1 MVLEEKDNPDSAT
14 TIEMTKVES
23 TPGLYS
29 GSYLAGKDGKYEF
42 RTQPQDAE
50 ISNTAEFSIK
60 TVDIEDRET
69 SMQPDVARQAAEIS
83 GGRQLS
89 LAGLGEFA
97 TSLPPEEALNNTVK
111 IERELW
117 DTPLWFL
124 LVVAFA
130 GAEWYLRR
138 KDNLV

>member
-1 MVLEEKDNPDSAT
+1 
-14 TIEMTKVES
+14 
-23 TPGLYS
+23 
-29 GSYLAGKDGKYEF
+29 
-42 RTQPQDAE
+42 
-50 ISNTAEFSIK
+50 
-60 TVDIEDRET
+60 
-69 SMQPDVARQAAEIS
+69 MQPDIARQAAEIS

-97 TSLPPEEALNNTVK
+97 ANLPPEETLNNTVR

>member
-1 MVLEEKDNPDSAT
+1 MRRR
-14 TIEMTKVES
+14 
-23 TPGLYS
+23 
-29 GSYLAGKDGKYEF
+29 LALG
-42 RTQPQDAE
+42 A
-50 ISNTAEFSIK
+50 
-60 TVDIEDRET
+60 
-69 SMQPDVARQAAEIS
+69 DVARQAAEIS

-89 LAGLGEFA
+89 LAGLGDFVA
-97 TSLPPEEALNNTVK
+97 NLPPEKQQTNTVK

-124 LVVAFA
+124 LIVAFA